1 MPQRATDGSVG
12 YDLYACLEKELLLA
26 PGEHV
31 MVPTGISVDSS
42 GLSAG
47 VFLFARSGL
56 AARHGICLSNGV
68 GVVDMD
74 YRGEIMVSLHNTG
87 REPFSIRHGDRVA
100 QMVLLPVLLPQL
112 EQVQTLS
119 VTQRGEGGF
128 GSTGISAGEKGD
140 E

>member
-1 MPQRATDGSVG
+1 
-12 YDLYACLEKELLLA
+12 
-26 PGEHV
+26 
-31 MVPTGISVDSS
+31 MVPTGISVDCS

-74 YRGEIMVSLHNTG
+74 YRGEIMVALHNTG
-87 REPFSIRHGDRVA
+87 KEPFSIRHGDRIA
-100 QMVLLPVLLPQL
+100 QMVLLPVLLPRL
-112 EQVQTLS
+112 EQAESLS

-128 GSTGISAGEKGD
+128 GSTGISTEEKGD